1 MRRTMCIVAYLGCW
15 ALVPG
20 CGEKD
25 EEEACEDGSA
35 WLDADGDGYGAEEID
50 PCTTDAATADQDG
63 DCDDSDPDINPGAAE
78 VCDDAD
84 VDEDCDGLV
93 NEADDS
99 LDGATWYTDEDG
111 DGYGATEVIACERP
125 DGAAEEGGDCDD
137 ADADLNPGA
146 SEVCDED
153 DIDEDCDGLSDDEDP
168 STSTGTTEVAYEDS
182 DGDGYGSEER
192 VGRAC
197 DAGDGVSLVDTDC
210 DDGDAD
216 VSPSGTEVCLNG
228 VDDDCN
234 GLVDCEEAACSVAC
248 TEWVCDDGLDDD
260 LDGDIDCDDED
271 CMGVGACTRVA
282 RVRVTSGRG
291 QARQHRFR
299 DGPFTCGWEASWSVS
314 SQGSFTSV
322 TGTVELTRGTGSTA
336 MSSACAWSAQELS
349 FDQQSSYAQEGS
361 CGATTLVASWDW
373 PGLQVS
379 GLQMSSS
386 CGISG
391 SAWLP
396 AHLALRSGIVEA
408 RQERTTAP
416 WPDSGPVWLR
426 PTSAAS
432 WTSTGTSHWDGA
444 TYTST
449 YGATSVQVFDSGYD
463 KTWVLVAPGLQT
475 GSWFTASY

>member
-1 MRRTMCIVAYLGCW
+1 MI
-15 ALVPG
+15 
-20 CGEKD
+20 
-25 EEEACEDGSA
+25 
-35 WLDADGDGYGAEEID
+35 
-50 PCTTDAATADQDG
+50 
-63 DCDDSDPDINPGAAE
+63 
-78 VCDDAD
+78 
-84 VDEDCDGLV
+84 
-93 NEADDS
+93 
-99 LDGATWYTDEDG
+99 
-111 DGYGATEVIACERP
+111 
-125 DGAAEEGGDCDD
+125 
-137 ADADLNPGA
+137 
-146 SEVCDED
+146 
-153 DIDEDCDGLSDDEDP
+153 
-168 STSTGTTEVAYEDS
+168 ST
-182 DGDGYGSEER
+182 
-192 VGRAC
+192 
-197 DAGDGVSLVDTDC
+197 
-210 DDGDAD
+210 
-216 VSPSGTEVCLNG
+216 
-228 VDDDCN
+228 
-234 GLVDCEEAACSVAC
+234 
-248 TEWVCDDGLDDD
+248 
-260 LDGDIDCDDED
+260 
-271 CMGVGACTRVA
+271 
-282 RVRVTSGRG
+282 
-291 QARQHRFR
+291 H
-299 DGPFTCGWEASWSVS
+299 
-314 SQGSFTSV
+314 
-322 TGTVELTRGTGSTA
+322 
-336 MSSACAWSAQELS
+336 AQKLS